1 VLGYIDKK
9 NQIVIHKR
17 ACPVADRLKTSYGNR
32 ILDAKWNMNKTLFFD
47 ATIHLAG
54 IDRRG
59 LVNEV
64 TRVISNQL
72 SVDIRK
78 ILFTTEDG
86 IFDGSI
92 DLRVHD
98 REDVKAI
105 MDSLMTIEGLKEIS
119 QIL

>member
-1 VLGYIDKK
+1 M
-9 NQIVIHKR
+9 HKR
-17 ACPVADRLKTSYGNR
+17 
-32 ILDAKWNMNKTLFFD
+32 LFFD
-47 ATIHLAG
+47 ATIRMTG

-64 TRVISNQL
+64 TRVLSNQL

-78 ILFTTEDG
+78 LMFTTEDG

-98 REDVKAI
+98 CEDLQKI
-105 MDSLMTIEGLKEIS
+105 IDNLKSIEGLKEIS
-119 QIL
+119 RIM